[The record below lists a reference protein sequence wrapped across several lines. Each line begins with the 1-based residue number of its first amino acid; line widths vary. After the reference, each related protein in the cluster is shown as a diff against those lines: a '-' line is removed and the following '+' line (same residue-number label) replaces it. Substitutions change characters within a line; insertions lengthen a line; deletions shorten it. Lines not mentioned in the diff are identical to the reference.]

1 MAFAQGG
8 ITPVLNM
15 GLEEAVFVV
24 SRFLKK
30 KHQNRGQR
38 LFQGSWGYDC
48 LWLYLSVS
56 LFYFVTSL
64 KYMYWT
70 ELTLDASDSF
80 NFIYS
85 ACIDHGTYIRW

>member
-30 KHQNRGQR
+30 NTKTGVKGCSRDPGVMIVYNCT
-38 LFQGSWGYDC
+38 C
-48 LWLYLSVS
+48 LYR
-56 LFYFVTSL
+56 YF
-64 KYMYWT
+64 
-70 ELTLDASDSF
+70 TL
-80 NFIYS
+80 
-85 ACIDHGTYIRW
+85 